1 MLSNFRNVAKSK
13 VGIAVVMGFLA
24 LLMLSFAAGD
34 ISNYFSGFNS
44 TASGEAVA
52 SVDGDDIPSNALQKE
67 ASNALENVRQ
77 SQKDPT
83 LTMKALLAGG
93 VLDQLLTTLIDR
105 KALVAFGADHGIIA
119 SPKLVGSEFGKVG
132 AFRGPDGKFSESLY
146 NQLLAQRG
154 LTDAEFRE
162 NVIASLVAR
171 QLLLPAE
178 YAAVFPNEL
187 SLRYAALLKERRIGA
202 IALLPSAAFGGKIA
216 PSDSQLN
223 EFYTKRRNDYM
234 RPERRVIRFARF
246 DESAIQDVPAP
257 TDAEVAKR
265 YADNK
270 AQYAAS
276 ETRKVTQLILPTD
289 AAAKAVLSEV
299 NGGKS
304 LEAAASAKG
313 LGAAT
318 LDGISK
324 EALSGQ
330 SSQAVADATFA
341 ATRGTLIGPVRSPL
355 GWHLMRIDAVTGK
368 PGRTLDQV
376 RGEIVTALG
385 AEKRRTALSDF
396 SAEVQEEFENGSALS
411 DVAKKLGITID
422 QTEQL
427 TADGGVFGKAEIRV
441 NPELMSVLTTAFG
454 MEQGQNPEIAEIIPG
469 KTFMMFDVATVM
481 PSAPAPLTE
490 IRDQV
495 VADYG
500 MAQGALAAK
509 AAADKVLAAT
519 KRGET
524 LADAVSAIGVA
535 GIPPVDQVT
544 MSREQLGANME
555 QVPPP
560 LRLLFRMASG
570 SIKILPAPRKRGFYI
585 VQVKTI
591 EPAKLAAN
599 DGFVNEVRREYSLS
613 AGREYAEQL
622 RLAIRNEVGVKRNE
636 AAVKALTKTLTG
648 GGGN

>member
-1 MLSNFRNVAKSK
+1 MLATFRNLAKSK
-13 VGIAVVMGFLA
+13 FGIAVVIGFLA

-44 TASGEAVA
+44 TSSGEAVA
-52 SVDGDDIPSNALQKE
+52 SVDGDDIPPKDLQQA
-67 ASNALENVRQ
+67 ASNALENVRRD
-77 SQKDPT
+77 SPT
-83 LTMKALLAGG
+83 ATMKALLAGG
-93 VLDQLLTTLIDR
+93 GLDQLLTTLIDR
-105 KALVAFGADHGIIA
+105 KALVAFGVDHGIIA
-119 SPKLVGSEFGKVG
+119 SPKLIGSEINKVG
-132 AFRGPDGKFSESLY
+132 VFRGADGKFSESLY

-154 LTDAEFRE
+154 LTDADYRE
-162 NVIASLVAR
+162 DIIASLVAR

-178 YAAVFPNEL
+178 YAAIFPNEL
-187 SLRYAALLKERRIGA
+187 SLRYAALLKERRVGA
-202 IALLPSAAFGGKIA
+202 IALLPSAAFGGKAA
-216 PSDSQLN
+216 PSDAQLN
-223 EFYTKRRNDYM
+223 EFYTKHRNDYM

-246 DESAIQDVPAP
+246 DESAIKDVPP
-257 TDAEVAKR
+257 PSDAEVAKR
-265 YADNK
+265 YTDNK
-270 AQYAAS
+270 DQYAAS
-276 ETRKVTQLILPTD
+276 ETRKVTQLILPTE
-289 AAAKAVLSEV
+289 AAAKAVLNEV
-299 NGGKS
+299 GGGKS
-304 LEAAASAKG
+304 LEAAASSKG

-318 LDGISK
+318 LDGLSR

-330 SSQAVADATFA
+330 SSQTVADATFA
-341 ATRGTLIGPVRSPL
+341 AARGALIGPVKSPL

-368 PGRTLDQV
+368 PGRSLEQA
-376 RGEIVTALG
+376 RGEIVTALT

-396 SAEVQEEFENGSALS
+396 TAEIQEEFENGSALG
-411 DVAKKLGITID
+411 DVAKKLGLTIAE
-422 QTEQL
+422 TEQL
-427 TADGGVFGKAEIRV
+427 TADGGVFGKSGIKV

-454 MEQGQNPEIAEIIPG
+454 MEQGQNPEIAEIVRG
-469 KTFMMFDVATVM
+469 KTFMLFDVATVM
-481 PSAPAPLTE
+481 PSAPAPLAE
-490 IRDQV
+490 IREQV

-509 AAADKVLAAT
+509 AAADRVLAAT

-524 LADAVSAIGVA
+524 LAQAVSAIGVA
-535 GIPPVDQVT
+535 GVPPVDQVS

-599 DGFVNEVRREYSLS
+599 DGFVNEVRRQYSAS
-613 AGREYAEQL
+613 AGREYSEQL
-622 RLAIRNEVGVKRNE
+622 RIAIRAEVGVKRNS

-648 GGGN
+648 NSN